1 MNKMAGTAV
10 LFTASIMPFAG
21 FSELIALSS
30 SEASLAART
39 YITNFNRVSAY
50 PDEGLGGKSSV
61 LPLAFSR
68 GDYEYVIL
76 GSQDDLSDLETDW
89 QVVRLGQGGT
99 MCYADISTNEAD
111 LLYAATETFVLN
123 NANGERSYFFSRND
137 SIAVQSGLSNALT
150 TSYLFEDSNGDLRL
164 RLEGDGGLSLFR
176 SPDFVSIEV
185 CSPWILKGTNA
196 IVEKAAVIPAL
207 TNRVIACSDKPGA
220 VATYRD
226 ARALSGTNVTG
237 AVLAVFF
244 DVNRDGDCDAY
255 LTDGARSIGG
265 GTNEWSLVLHGTNG
279 WTLAESDFV
288 STNEVATGEDL
299 PLFAGGRPYTSPRT
313 LVAATNDFF
322 AVSKLMWWHSS
333 EYLEIG
339 APEIEVSDPRGL
351 NKLEKLPC
359 ETFDSP

>member
-1 MNKMAGTAV
+1 MTNKTLGLFLLIYFIAVTVADAGIRIMDEEEVIEIAQGYIGCMNLESDYAESEIKVVINPYSISFGLDSFLVLACNEDMASDGVVVAWHKYLSATNLPYAIDNV
-10 LFTASIMPFAG
+10 GEPCSVFRRSEMFLLKRKEAQPTLF
-21 FSELIALSS
+21 FSHA
-30 SEASLAART
+30 T
-39 YITNFNRVSAY
+39 YR
-50 PDEGLGGKSSV
+50 
-61 LPLAFSR
+61 
-68 GDYEYVIL
+68 
-76 GSQDDLSDLETDW
+76 QDSNETW
-89 QVVRLGQGGT
+89 QVSYDTKRVDFDEQGRPYGVRLP
-99 MCYADISTNEAD
+99 
-111 LLYAATETFVLN
+111 
-123 NANGERSYFFSRND
+123 
-137 SIAVQSGLSNALT
+137 
-150 TSYLFEDSNGDLRL
+150 
-164 RLEGDGGLSLFR
+164 DGGLSLFR
-176 SPDFVSIEV
+176 SPDFVSIDV
-185 CSPWILKGTNA
+185 CDPWILKGTNA

-226 ARALSGTNVTG
+226 ARAMSGTNVTG

-288 STNEVATGEDL
+288 STNEVATGEDR